1 MLHATPCL
9 AVPDNELDDVIDE
22 LVARTQTKKLKT
34 SMLRAEFLRACCSHY
49 ISVVL
54 PELRRFEQHL
64 KNQDILIA
72 INPIQPLDKNVLQA
86 GLVMEYPVD
95 ITNLLDIRYDFIHQE
110 LTFNLI
116 FSGHRNRDPDYRFPF
131 DSFDKVTSLPLYDI
145 VESFVTSVL
154 ELEVER

>member
-54 PELRRFEQHL
+54 P
-64 KNQDILIA
+64 
-72 INPIQPLDKNVLQA
+72 LQA